1 MTTSELLFAI
11 LVLII
16 AGILFVL
23 SIRSFNNRGFLLN
36 NAYIYASKEER
47 DKMNKK
53 PYYKQTAVVF
63 LLLCFVFIIIG
74 VSIILQNSKINLLE
88 IPLIAGAI
96 IYAILSTKR
105 INKKE

>member
-47 DKMNKK
+47 DKMDKK